1 MEYFSATKKNTLE
14 SVLMRWMKLE
24 PIIQSEIRQKYMA
37 KGNLQYDLVK
47 DLEIGR
53 LYQVGQIIYKA
64 SFKRETVGQR
74 GENMLPCWL

>member
-1 MEYFSATKKNTLE
+1 
-14 SVLMRWMKLE
+14 
-24 PIIQSEIRQKYMA
+24 MA

-64 SFKRETVGQR
+64 SFKRETGGQR